1 MDVVV
6 DCCEISYHYNCTIF
20 DDRGVKMAQLGVYIA
35 IPTVDGEMI
44 WGVIDYLIDGAYP
57 MSCRSRRI
65 PLVE

>member
-1 MDVVV
+1 
-6 DCCEISYHYNCTIF
+6 
-20 DDRGVKMAQLGVYIA
+20 MAQLGVYIA